1 MRICTKAKEQ
11 KQFKELR
18 GATGCQR
25 QCEVH
30 TSVSLSIKSK
40 SRLKYR
46 CIATSKVRNEK
57 DKKLEKTHC
66 EVMLFSFEGMTSKE
80 KIR

>member
-18 GATGCQR
+18 GATGCR
-25 QCEVH
+25 KAMRSTYKHKE
-30 TSVSLSIKSK
+30 SK